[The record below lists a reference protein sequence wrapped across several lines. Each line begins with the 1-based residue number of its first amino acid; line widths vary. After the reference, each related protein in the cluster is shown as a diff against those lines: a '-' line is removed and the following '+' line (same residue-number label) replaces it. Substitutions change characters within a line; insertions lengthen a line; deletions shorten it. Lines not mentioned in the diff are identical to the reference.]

1 MKQTLLKM
9 LSIGKKDIAS
19 INNYN
24 FRIMKVTKDSRNI
37 NKETSLGVVSAILG
51 SLDGLPIEKSLDY
64 LNGMTIA
71 LAKFIQGIK
80 ENVELSDEDGLEKLV
95 LSWLSAIDPFTG
107 LKFSKYIST
116 DCIDIDLNAF

>member
-1 MKQTLLKM
+1 MKKTKN
-9 LSIGKKDIAS
+9 SKDI
-19 INNYN
+19 N
-24 FRIMKVTKDSRNI
+24 KDV
-37 NKETSLGVVSAILG
+37 SLGVASAILKN
-51 SLDGLPIEKSLDY
+51 LDGLPIEQSLEY

-71 LAKFIQGIK
+71 LARFIQEVN

-116 DCIDIDLNAF
+116 DCIDINLNEL

>member
-1 MKQTLLKM
+1 
-9 LSIGKKDIAS
+9 
-19 INNYN
+19 
-24 FRIMKVTKDSRNI
+24 MKVTKCSKDI
-37 NKETSLGVVSAILG
+37 NKETSTGVASAILEN
-51 SLDGLPIEKSLDY
+51 LDGLPIDESLDY

-71 LAKFIQGIK
+71 LAEFIKGVK

-116 DCIDIDLNAF
+116 DCIDINLNNI